1 MATATVSFVYP
12 KQLAD
17 CKFCGQKICWQ
28 QSYRGRGNYPTNVS
42 VQNGQPVSSRTDF
55 HHCSQ
60 ADRDAYKK
68 RQLEAAG
75 QQTFATPALNMSGV
89 NALFD
94 KAIANGLKYPKIR
107 LQTPSGQPVA
117 LGRAGDGSKY
127 RGQIMV
133 TDGERFGC
141 NRYFGRVTQEGNWV
155 IGRED
160 LPEVRTLLEQL
171 GADPATVASQYG
183 KLTGN
188 CCFCF
193 RRLDDPRS
201 VSVGYGPRCATVYG
215 LPWG

>member
-1 MATATVSFVYP
+1 MATATVAFVYP
-12 KQLAD
+12 SQLAD

-28 QSYRGRGNYPTNVS
+28 TSHRGRGNYPTNVL

-55 HHCSQ
+55 HHCTP
-60 ADRDAYKK
+60 AERDAFKK

-75 QQTFATPALNMSGV
+75 QQTMAPALDMSGV
-89 NALFD
+89 NKLFD

-107 LQTPSGQPVA
+107 LQTPSGQQVA
-117 LGRAGDGSKY
+117 LGRAGNGSRY

-133 TDGERFGC
+133 TDGERYGC
-141 NRYFGRVTQEGNWV
+141 NKYFGRVTEQGQWV
-155 IGRED
+155 VGRIDE
-160 LPEVRTLLEQL
+160 PAVRILLEQL
-171 GADPATVASQYG
+171 GADPAKVASQYG

-193 RRLDDPRS
+193 RKLEDKRS
-201 VSVGYGPRCATVYG
+201 TDVGFGPVCAEKYS